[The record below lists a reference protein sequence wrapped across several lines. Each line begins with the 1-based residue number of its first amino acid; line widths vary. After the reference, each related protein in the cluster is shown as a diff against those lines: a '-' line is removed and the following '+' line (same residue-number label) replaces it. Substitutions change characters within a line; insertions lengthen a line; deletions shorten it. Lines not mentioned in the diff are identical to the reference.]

1 MKKKEENL
9 IEIMKSFNRKERS
22 FLIAQA
28 LGLHSDCGET
38 AFSLS
43 ESFRNRLNKEVKKVK
58 KIRNVEI
65 PDPKEREVFVAMD
78 YHLDWLQAALSWK
91 YTSPVENYK
100 FCNEG
105 KVIEGTQQDID
116 LLVAFEANG
125 KCHLILVEAKAYSS
139 WTNRQLSSKACRLR
153 KIFGETG
160 KKWCDVRPYFYVIS
174 PERPKQLKTACL
186 PEWMCDDRD
195 DRREL
200 QWLCFRLPKERRVV
214 KRRDDSKY
222 FEIKVETRSR

>member
-43 ESFRNRLNKEVKKVK
+43 ESFRNRLNKEVK
-58 KIRNVEI
+58 NVEI

-125 KCHLILVEAKAYSS
+125 KCHLILVEAKAYSG
-139 WTNRQLSSKACRLR
+139 WDNLQLSSKAYRLR

-160 KKWCDVRPYFYVIS
+160 EKWCDVQPYFYVIG
-174 PERPKQLKTACL
+174 PQMPAKLKPDCL
-186 PEWMCDDRD
+186 PEWMLDDRGK
-195 DRREL
+195 L